1 MTASDQSRP
10 LLWQLALSHYSEKVR
25 WALDHKRV
33 AHRRRTAMPGLHI
46 PIALWRSGGATTT
59 FPILEFG
66 EDRLADSTA
75 AIAALERRHPERSL
89 YPADPGER
97 RHAIE
102 LEEYFDEGLGPAAR
116 LLPLYHLRSDPG
128 LLGEFASLAVPP
140 PLSRAK
146 RLLAAYARVYSG
158 ARFGVADAT
167 AVAPAG
173 AQILAA
179 FDRIEAELSAGD
191 GVHMVGGRFSV
202 ADLTAAALAC
212 LLVLPPGGPLPP
224 DLPLPP
230 GLEGFRDEIRGRPAY
245 RWVEDTYRRYRDAAV
260 PTVA

>member
-1 MTASDQSRP
+1 
-10 LLWQLALSHYSEKVR
+10 
-25 WALDHKRV
+25 
-33 AHRRRTAMPGLHI
+33 MPGLHI

-66 EDRLADSTA
+66 EDRLTDSTA

-116 LLPLYHLRSDPG
+116 LLPLHHL
-128 LLGEFASLAVPP
+128 AS
-140 PLSRAK
+140 
-146 RLLAAYARVYSG
+146 
-158 ARFGVADAT
+158 
-167 AVAPAG
+167 AG

-191 GVHMVGGRFSV
+191 GVHLVGGRFSV

-224 DLPLPP
+224 DLPLPA
-230 GLEGFRDEIRGRPAY
+230 GLEGFRDEIRPRPAY
-245 RWVEDTYRRYRDAAV
+245 RWVEDTYCRYRDAAV
-260 PTVA
+260 LTAA